1 MAAEETA
8 AQTEESSASEVR
20 TAVVIV
26 HGMGEQRP
34 MQALDDFVKTA
45 LHPRTAQGEK
55 KWDYYSLPAEITG
68 SYEARRFASPPLDSS
83 KEPGDAP
90 TEPVQGRAE
99 IYEFHWS
106 FLMTANKFAG
116 AMPMTL
122 RLVLRRASNVP
133 DALFG
138 IWRSVWTVLLAILLA
153 IPALFVTGYALN
165 TDVPVWIIGLIT
177 SAVVLVF
184 WFGLYRMVARAL
196 VNSTTTS
203 LVDVARYLDTSPYS
217 YAARRAIR
225 GGLVDLLHAL
235 HDGRYSRIVVV
246 AHGLGTY
253 ISYDALTAFWAE
265 THKLHA
271 GPPPGP
277 QTPAP
282 VKLGALDSLEKA
294 ADRLIAD
301 GDADGAVDD
310 FQDLQFA
317 LWQDLRW
324 QGNPWRITDF
334 VTVGAPMALADL
346 LVTRPGLFSGFQK
359 SDGGPRRELFEGLV
373 RRGAL
378 VRCPPRPE
386 TLPVDSNEHS
396 PASYRWRDSEVRE
409 VLGPQ
414 SPFAVTRWTNLWFPV
429 TRGEL
434 HGDWFGGALRPLF
447 GPGIRDIAVQGNKPE
462 RFKRGSAHT
471 EYFRHPDKDDEGDMA
486 WHLRKTLAL
495 QTYSAMGVIPTDS
508 LAR

>member
-1 MAAEETA
+1 MAAEVTA
-8 AQTEESSASEVR
+8 APVDAAIQAEEPSPGKVR

-26 HGMGEQRP
+26 HGMGEKHP
-34 MQALDDFVKTA
+34 METLDGFAKTA
-45 LHPRTAQGEK
+45 LRPRSATGEK
-55 KWDYYSLPAEITG
+55 KWDYYSLPADITG
-68 SYEARRFASPPLDSS
+68 SYEARRFAS
-83 KEPGDAP
+83 A
-90 TEPVQGRAE
+90 QAE
-99 IYEFHWS
+99 IYEYHWS
-106 FLMTANKFAG
+106 FLMTANKYAG
-116 AMPMTL
+116 AMPMAL
-122 RLVLRRASNVP
+122 RLLLRRAGNVP
-133 DALFG
+133 DALLG
-138 IWRSVWTVLLAILLA
+138 IWRAVWTVVLAILLA
-153 IPALFVTGYALN
+153 IPALFVTGHALN

-184 WFGLYRMVARAL
+184 WFGLYRMVAKVL

-203 LVDVARYLDTSPYS
+203 LLDVARYLDTSPYS

-246 AHGLGTY
+246 AQGVGTH
-253 ISYDALTAFWAE
+253 ISYDALASFWAE
-265 THKLHA
+265 THNLHA
-271 GPPPGP
+271 GP
-277 QTPAP
+277 PAP
-282 VKLGALDSLEKA
+282 VKLGAVDSLEEA

-301 GDADGAVDD
+301 PDADGALDD

-317 LWQDLRW
+317 LWQDLRR

-346 LVTRPGLFSGFQK
+346 LITRPGLFSGLKK
-359 SDGGPRRELFEGLV
+359 SDGGLRRELFEGLV
-373 RRGAL
+373 CRGVL
-378 VRCPPRPE
+378 VRCPPRSE
-386 TLPVDSNEHS
+386 TLPVDSNEHP
-396 PASYRWRDSEVRE
+396 PASYRWKDSDECD

-414 SPFAVTRWTNLWFPV
+414 SQFAVTRWTNLWFPV

-447 GPGIRDIAVQGNKPE
+447 GPGISDIAVQGNKPE

-471 EYFRHPDKDDEGDMA
+471 EYFRHPDKDDEGDVA

-495 QTYSAMGVIPTDS
+495 
-508 LAR
+508 